1 MPTRAAASRVGRY
14 EIVRE
19 LGRGGMASVYLARQ
33 TDLDRLVALKELGG
47 FYVSDPSF
55 AERFLRESRVTSS
68 LNHPNI
74 VTVHDYFEHDGT
86 PYISMEYIER
96 GSLRPFV
103 ETLSLPQ
110 AVGVLEQLLAGLAHA
125 ESRGIVHRDLKP
137 ENVMVTAEGTVKIAD
152 FGIAKAINQTA
163 PGSMLTG
170 TGTLLGTPDYMAPE
184 QALAGQIG
192 PWTDLYS
199 LGVMAYEMVAGRVPF
214 HGTTTPM
221 AILLKHVNEE
231 IPPVEEVNPSLDRN
245 LSRWVDRL
253 LVKDPEA
260 RTRRASD
267 ASEDLVEI
275 AVEMLGPRWERGARL
290 IGSAQ
295 VQETQR
301 ALTPASR
308 PHDLVDRGNGDAAVG
323 TVAAGSRSAPLPA
336 TEAVAAVPEAAKLAE
351 PPSKGAVEVTQAA
364 RAERTLPGAPREA
377 IGDGVPPL
385 PPDQRTPSGRGRQ
398 GRRMGLVLALIA
410 LGVAGVV
417 AAVLAVSLG
426 GGDSAQSAATGTVS
440 TAATESAASAT
451 TQASTGTTATTTE
464 AVQTAAVPA
473 SERLGLAL
481 GPDTVVV
488 SDPKGWV
495 ATLDPS
501 SLQQQRAV
509 PSAATPVALAASAE
523 NVVVVDDETVTL
535 LRAGDLTP
543 VSAAKFGPEA
553 QVVAA
558 GDTVA
563 VTRPTGDAKGRL
575 CLLEDGKLDPCAV
588 LPFRPSGLGVSTDGT
603 RFFVASSAEGT
614 IEYTVTDGRLSG
626 KAVEIEGEPSGT
638 MVEFRK
644 KLYVPIGD
652 GVAVYDVASSA
663 VTGTISLGSRPAAV
677 WVAPSSGNLFAAL
690 PDANE
695 VAVVDTVSPESEPTM
710 VHVGKRPVALAGG
723 DSGGAVY
730 VANAGDGTVSRLDPL
745 TGDVLETRRIRAL
758 RTGSQQ
764 SVTAA
769 GIEMTKSGRTL
780 TATIRLDGGR
790 LHASGLIVRTRN
802 IAGGRAVVELWQGG
816 IAATVD
822 GGKLSGLAVAITPR
836 PGRLVVTL
844 TAGKNSYESFTAR
857 RSEGGGAVVLTVT
870 APAAESSS
878 SSTGSSSDSSSSGGS
893 TSGGSDQPAETG
905 SSGGIT
911 VG

>member
-19 LGRGGMASVYLARQ
+19 LGRGGMATVYLARQ

-86 PYISMEYIER
+86 PYISMEYVER

-152 FGIAKAINQTA
+152 FGIAKAINQNA

-214 HGTTTPM
+214 QGTTTPM
-221 AILLKHVNEE
+221 AILLKHVNEQ
-231 IPPVEEVNPSLDRN
+231 IPPVREVNPALDRN
-245 LSRWVDRL
+245 LSCWVDRL
-253 LVKDPEA
+253 LVKDPET

-267 ASEDLVEI
+267 ASEHLVEI
-275 AVEMLGPRWERGARL
+275 AVEMFGPRWERGARL
-290 IGSAQ
+290 TDSSR

-301 ALTPASR
+301 ALSPPPR
-308 PHDLVDRGNGDAAVG
+308 PHDLVDREDGESAVG
-323 TVAAGSRSAPLPA
+323 TVAAGSRSTPVPA
-336 TEAVAAVPEAAKLAE
+336 TEAALAVAPEAVRLAE
-351 PPSKGAVEVTQAA
+351 ASSKGAVEVTQAA
-364 RAERTLPGAPREA
+364 RAESTLPGAPREA

-426 GGDSAQSAATGTVS
+426 GGDSAKSAATTAVS

-451 TQASTGTTATTTE
+451 TQASAETTATTTE
-464 AVQTAAVPA
+464 AVPAAALSA
-473 SERLGLAL
+473 SDRLGLAL

-488 SDPKGWV
+488 SDPGGWV

-501 SLQQQRAV
+501 SLQQLRAL
-509 PSAATPVALAASAE
+509 PSPASPGALAASAG
-523 NVVVVDDETVTL
+523 NVVVVDDETVTV
-535 LRAGDLTP
+535 LRAGDLAP
-543 VSAAKFGPEA
+543 ISSAKFGPDA

-558 GDTVA
+558 DDTVA
-563 VTRPTGDAKGRL
+563 IARPTGEAKGRL
-575 CLLEDGKLDPCAV
+575 CLLENGKPDPCAD
-588 LPFRPSGLGVSTDGT
+588 LPFRPSGLGVTTDGT
-603 RFFVASSAEGT
+603 RIFVASSADGA
-614 IEYTVTDGRLSG
+614 IEYTVADGSLSG
-626 KAVEIEGEPSGT
+626 NAVEIEGEPSGT

-644 KLYVPIGD
+644 KLYVPVSN
-652 GVAVYDVASSA
+652 GVAIYDLASGA
-663 VTGTISLGSRPAAV
+663 VTGTISLGGRPAAV
-677 WVAPSSGNLFAAL
+677 WVAPASGNLFAAL
-690 PDANE
+690 PDVNE
-695 VAVVDTVSPESEPTM
+695 VAVVDTASPASEPTR

-723 DSGGAVY
+723 DSGDAVY

-745 TGDVLETRRIRAL
+745 TGAVLGTRRIRAL
-758 RTGSQQ
+758 RSRSQQ

-769 GIEMTKSGRTL
+769 GIEMTKSGQDTDGYDPTRRGALACVRPRCANPQHRRRTRCRR
-780 TATIRLDGGR
+780 TVAGWHRSDR
-790 LHASGLIVRTRN
+790 RRRRARWSCCRRHASTGAAGRHSLGGEELLRELHRATERRRGGCCADRHRTCDRD
-802 IAGGRAVVELWQGG
+802 E
-816 IAATVD
+816 
-822 GGKLSGLAVAITPR
+822 
-836 PGRLVVTL
+836 LVV
-844 TAGKNSYESFTAR
+844 YR
-857 RSEGGGAVVLTVT
+857 VVV
-870 APAAESSS
+870 
-878 SSTGSSSDSSSSGGS
+878 
-893 TSGGSDQPAETG
+893 
-905 SSGGIT
+905 
-911 VG
+911 